1 VVTECVNNDS
11 SRTRSRASWRPAPA
25 GQRVGEGAAAEE
37 KAMADAIVT
46 KNWRDLIKPR
56 GLTVDQESLTNTY
69 GKFVAEPLERGFGIT
84 LGNSLRRVLLSS
96 LQGAA
101 ITSVKIEGVE
111 HEFMTIPEVA
121 EDVTDIIL
129 NLKEVLLQ
137 IHTNEVK
144 TLRIEA
150 EGPKEIKAGD
160 VLADPQVEI
169 LNPGHHVLT
178 ISEGGRVRMEMTA
191 RRGRG
196 YVPAERNKVP
206 GQPIG
211 TIPVDSLF
219 SPIRKVNYQVTNA
232 RVGQVTDYDKL
243 TLEVWTDGSVAP
255 ADAVAY
261 AAKIIKEQL
270 SIFINFDETEE
281 PVAEAQPVEEATLNE
296 NLFRSVDE
304 LELSVRSA
312 NCLQNA
318 NIKTIGDLVQ
328 KTEAEMLKTKNFGRK
343 SLKEI
348 KEILSEMGLSL
359 GMKLENWPPKS
370 PPQAPK
376 V

>member
-1 VVTECVNNDS
+1 
-11 SRTRSRASWRPAPA
+11 
-25 GQRVGEGAAAEE
+25 
-37 KAMADAIVT
+37 MADATVA

-56 GLTVDQESLTNTY
+56 GLQVDQGSLTNTY
-69 GKFVAEPLERGFGIT
+69 GKFIAEPLERGFGIT

-96 LQGAA
+96 LQGSA
-101 ITSVKIEGVE
+101 ITSVKIEGVD
-111 HEFMTIPEVA
+111 HEFTTIPEVA

-129 NLKEVLLQ
+129 NLKEVLLRM
-137 IHTNEVK
+137 HTTEQK
-144 TLRIEA
+144 TIRIEA
-150 EGPKEIKAGD
+150 EGPREVKAGD
-160 VLADPQVEI
+160 IITDPEVEI
-169 LNPGHHVLT
+169 LNPGHHIAT
-178 ISEGGRVRMEMTA
+178 FSEGGRLKMELTC

-196 YVPAERNKVP
+196 YVPAERNKVA

-211 TIPVDSLF
+211 TIPIDSLF
-219 SPIRKVNYQVTNA
+219 SPVRKVNYQVTNA
-232 RVGQVTDYDKL
+232 RVGQVTDYDRL
-243 TLEVWTDGSVAP
+243 GLEVWTDGSVQP

-261 AAKIIKEQL
+261 AAKIVKEQL

-281 PVAEAQPVEEATLNE
+281 PLVIEAPKEEAKLNE

-318 NIKTIGDLVQ
+318 NIRTIGELVQ

-359 GMKLENWPPKS
+359 GMKLENWPPK
-370 PPQAPK
+370 QGAAPAAK

>member
-1 VVTECVNNDS
+1 
-11 SRTRSRASWRPAPA
+11 
-25 GQRVGEGAAAEE
+25 
-37 KAMADAIVT
+37 MADTFVA
-46 KNWRDLIKPR
+46 KHWRDLIKPR
-56 GLTVDQESLTNTY
+56 RMDVEQESLTNTY
-69 GKFVAEPLERGFGIT
+69 GKFVAEPLERGFGTT

-111 HEFMTIPEVA
+111 HEFTTVPEVV

-129 NLKEVLLQ
+129 NLKEVLLKM
-137 IHTNEVK
+137 HTNEVK

-160 VLADPQVEI
+160 IIADDQVEI
-169 LNPGHHVLT
+169 LNPGHSICTL
-178 ISEGGRVRMEMTA
+178 SEGGKLRMEMTC

-196 YVPAERNKVP
+196 YLPAAGNKVA
-206 GQPIG
+206 GSPIG
-211 TIPVDSLF
+211 TIPIDSLF
-219 SPIRKVNYQVTNA
+219 SPIHKVNYQVTNA
-232 RVGQVTDYDKL
+232 RVAQVTDYDRL
-243 TLEVWTDGSVAP
+243 SLEVWTDGSVTP
-255 ADAVAY
+255 QDAVAY

-270 SIFINFDETEE
+270 TVFISFDETEE
-281 PVAEAQPVEEATLNE
+281 PVVSEAPREEAKMNE

-312 NCLQNA
+312 NCLQQA

-328 KTEAEMLKTKNFGRK
+328 RSEAEMLKTKNFGRK

-348 KEILSEMGLSL
+348 KEILAEMGLAL
-359 GMKLENWPPKS
+359 GMKLDNWPPKAM
-370 PPQAPK
+370 PAPAPAASAATADTQPK
-376 V
+376 M

>member
-1 VVTECVNNDS
+1 MEPGHDPGVVD
-11 SRTRSRASWRPAPA
+11 
-25 GQRVGEGAAAEE
+25 GAEVF
-37 KAMADAIVT
+37 MADATVA

-56 GLTVDQESLTNTY
+56 GLQVDQGSLTNTY
-69 GKFVAEPLERGFGIT
+69 GKFIAEPLERGFGIT

-101 ITSVKIEGVE
+101 ITSVKIEGVD
-111 HEFMTIPEVA
+111 HEFTTIPEVS

-129 NLKEVLLQ
+129 NLKEVLLRM
-137 IHTNEVK
+137 HTTEQK
-144 TLRIEA
+144 TIRIEA
-150 EGPKEIKAGD
+150 EGPREVKAGD
-160 VLADPQVEI
+160 IIADPEVEV
-169 LNPGHHVLT
+169 LNPGHHIAT
-178 ISEGGRVRMEMTA
+178 ISEGGRLKMEMTC

-196 YVPAERNKVP
+196 YVPAERNKVA

-211 TIPVDSLF
+211 TIPIDALF
-219 SPIRKVNYQVTNA
+219 SPVRKVNYQVTNA
-232 RVGQVTDYDKL
+232 RVGQVTDYDRL
-243 TLEVWTDGSVAP
+243 ALEVWTDGSVQP

-261 AAKIIKEQL
+261 AAKIVKEQL

-281 PVAEAQPVEEATLNE
+281 PLVIEAPKEEAKLNE

-318 NIKTIGDLVQ
+318 NIRTIGELVQ

-359 GMKLENWPPKS
+359 GMKLENWPPKQGAS
-370 PPQAPK
+370 AAPK

>member
-1 VVTECVNNDS
+1 
-11 SRTRSRASWRPAPA
+11 
-25 GQRVGEGAAAEE
+25 
-37 KAMADAIVT
+37 MADAIVT

-101 ITSVKIEGVE
+101 ITSVRIEGVE
-111 HEFMTIPEVA
+111 HEFMTIPEVT
-121 EDVTDIIL
+121 EDVTDVIL

-137 IHTNEVK
+137 IHNNEVK

-160 VLADPQVEI
+160 IIADPQVEI

-211 TIPVDSLF
+211 VIPVDSLF

-281 PVAEAQPVEEATLNE
+281 PVAEAQPIEEAALNE

-359 GMKLENWPPKS
+359 GMKLENWPPKA

>member
-1 VVTECVNNDS
+1 
-11 SRTRSRASWRPAPA
+11 
-25 GQRVGEGAAAEE
+25 
-37 KAMADAIVT
+37 MADAIIT
-46 KNWRDLIKPR
+46 RNWRDLIKPR
-56 GLTVDQESLTNTY
+56 GLVVDQESLTNTY

-96 LQGAA
+96 LQGGA

-150 EGPKEIKAGD
+150 EGPREVKAGD
-160 VLADPQVEI
+160 IIGDGQVEV
-169 LNPGHHVLT
+169 LNPGQHVLT
-178 ISEGGRVRMEMTA
+178 ISEGGRVRMELTA

-211 TIPVDSLF
+211 TIPIDALF

-232 RVGQVTDYDKL
+232 RVGQQTDYDRL
-243 TLEVWTDGSVAP
+243 SLEVWTDGSVAP

-261 AAKIIKEQL
+261 AAKIVKEQL

-281 PVAEAQPVEEATLNE
+281 PAEEVKPVEEAKLNE

-328 KTEAEMLKTKNFGRK
+328 KSEAEMLKTKNFGRK

-348 KEILSEMGLSL
+348 KEILAEMGLSL
-359 GMKLENWPPKS
+359 GMKLESWPPKTQ
-370 PPQAPK
+370 PPGPK
-376 V
+376 A

>member
-1 VVTECVNNDS
+1 
-11 SRTRSRASWRPAPA
+11 
-25 GQRVGEGAAAEE
+25 
-37 KAMADAIVT
+37 MADAIVT

-56 GLTVDQESLTNTY
+56 GLAVDPDSLTNTY
-69 GKFVAEPLERGFGIT
+69 GKFIAEPLERGFGIT

-137 IHTNEVK
+137 IHTNEGK

-150 EGPKEIKAGD
+150 EGPREVKAGD
-160 VLADPQVEI
+160 IIGDGQVEV
-169 LNPGHHVLT
+169 LNPGQHLFT
-178 ISEGGRVRMEMTA
+178 ISEGGRVRMELSA

-196 YVPAERNKVP
+196 YVPAERNKVA

-211 TIPVDSLF
+211 TIPIDALF

-232 RVGQVTDYDKL
+232 RVGQQTDYDRL
-243 TLEVWTDGSVAP
+243 GLEVWTDGSVAP

-261 AAKIIKEQL
+261 AAKIVKEQL

-281 PVAEAQPVEEATLNE
+281 PAEEIKPVEEAKLNE

-348 KEILSEMGLSL
+348 KEILAEMGLSL
-359 GMKLENWPPKS
+359 GVKLENWPPKS
-370 PPQAPK
+370 APPAPK
-376 V
+376 P